1 MRNAACCLL
10 VVLFGSWS
18 SSLGQK
24 APQFTTPQIVATFQ
38 RRNQTKEIKAATLYT
53 PAAWGMF
60 RISIVAV
67 GVVANGKNGFWS
79 FEVHFTDGAGANSAG
94 TALSTQT
101 RQTAAS
107 EFPIR
112 AKAGVPIKLSVM
124 PNDETSGSQYN
135 IFVVVE
141 QLM

>member
-1 MRNAACCLL
+1 MRNATYCLL

-38 RRNQTKEIKAATLYT
+38 RLNQTKQLGPVTLYT
-53 PAAWGMF
+53 PPQWGMF

-67 GVVANGKNGFWS
+67 GVVANGENGQWS
-79 FEVHFTDGAGANSAG
+79 FGVQFTDGAGTTSGG
-94 TALSTQT
+94 TALSTAS
-101 RQTAAS
+101 RETAVS

-112 AKAGVPIKLSVM
+112 AKAGVPIKLSVI